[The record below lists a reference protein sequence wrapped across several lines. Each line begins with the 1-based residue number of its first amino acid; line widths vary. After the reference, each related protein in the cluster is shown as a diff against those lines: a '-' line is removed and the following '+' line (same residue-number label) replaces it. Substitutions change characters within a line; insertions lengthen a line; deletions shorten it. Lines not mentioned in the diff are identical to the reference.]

1 MSKLKPIGSEK
12 LQGIEKLQRMM
23 QIATYK
29 EHLPNP
35 INETSSTDYR
45 ITLADGHTYEIVKER
60 LGYIIKK
67 QVNES
72 TSDYI
77 DHMKNR
83 KHFSSYSAAMKK
95 LNLMAGEINRVNGVS
110 EGISLFTE
118 DKKYMLKS
126 PQPKVE
132 APIEAPS
139 DLPPAPEPAPEDA
152 MPTPPSDEE
161 LPMSPEGEE
170 PTTDDMGDM
179 GGMGEEPSTDDMPD
193 MGEEPSE
200 GGEGEPVTFKSIQK
214 LTGKLSQKIRD
225 YSGEDELSSKDVK
238 YVINSILSSLDLNSL
253 DEEDKEE
260 ILTRFEGEEDSDYGM
275 DDMGS
280 EDDENDELDFD
291 SQEEVPGQEE
301 PKPEE
306 MGEGWMDEGEFN
318 ESNYMDAVFKDIFKE
333 STIEKVLKGYV
344 VINENEKKFVKE
356 KNKEQKVISES
367 KKVKYNRE
375 IERLSLTEAQAEVS
389 KKIVNNFPYITFVG
403 KTNKGNLV
411 FENKNKQLKVSPKG
425 NIL

>member
-77 DHMKNR
+77 DAIKNR
-83 KHFSSYSAAMKK
+83 KHFSSYSAAMRK

-118 DKKYMLKS
+118 DKKYMLKT

-132 APIEAPS
+132 APTEAPS

-170 PTTDDMGDM
+170 P
-179 GGMGEEPSTDDMPD
+179 STDDMPD
-193 MGEEPSE
+193 MGEEPSMDDMGDEPSE
-200 GGEGEPVTFKSIQK
+200 GGEGGPVTFKSIQK
-214 LTGKLSQKIRD
+214 LTGKLAQKIRD

-260 ILTRFEGEEDSDYGM
+260 ILTRFEGEEESDYGM
-275 DDMGS
+275 EDMGS
-280 EDDENDELDFD
+280 SEEDDDIEVD
-291 SQEEVPGQEE
+291 SEEVPTEEE
-301 PKPEE
+301 PTPEE

-318 ESNYMDAVFKDIFKE
+318 EDNYTSKVLDTIFKE

-344 VINENEKKFVKE
+344 LINENEKKFLKD
-356 KNKEQKVISES
+356 KKKTQNTISES
-367 KKVKYNRE
+367 RKVRYSKE
-375 IERLSLTEAQAEVS
+375 IERLSLTEKQKEIS
-389 KKIVNNFPYITFVG
+389 NRIVENFPFITFVG

-411 FENKNKQLKVSPKG
+411 FENNNKQLKVSPKG

>member
-83 KHFSSYSAAMKK
+83 KHFSSYSAAMRK
-95 LNLMAGEINRVNGVS
+95 LNLMAGEINRLNGVS

-118 DKKYMLKS
+118 DKKYMLKA
-126 PQPKVE
+126 PQPKME
-132 APIEAPS
+132 APTEEPS
-139 DLPPAPEPAPEDA
+139 DLPPSPEPAPEDA

-170 PTTDDMGDM
+170 PSMDGMDD
-179 GGMGEEPSTDDMPD
+179 MGEEPSTDDMPG

-200 GGEGEPVTFKSIQK
+200 GGEGEPTTFKSIQK
-214 LTGKLSQKIRD
+214 LTGKLAQKIRD
-225 YSGEDELSSKDVK
+225 YSGEEELSSKDVK

-260 ILTRFEGEEDSDYGM
+260 ILTRFDSEEDSDYGM
-275 DDMGS
+275 EDMGS
-280 EDDENDELDFD
+280 SKDEMP
-291 SQEEVPGQEE
+291 SEE
-301 PKPEE
+301 PDIPSEEEPMPEPEGE
-306 MGEGWMDEGEFN
+306 MAEGWMDEGEFN

-356 KNKEQKVISES
+356 KSKEQKVISES

-389 KKIVNNFPYITFVG
+389 KKIVNNFPFVTFVG

-411 FENKNKQLKVSPKG
+411 FENKNKQLKVSPNG

>member
-83 KHFSSYSAAMKK
+83 KHFSSYSAAMRK
-95 LNLMAGEINRVNGVS
+95 LNLMAGEINRLNGVS

-132 APIEAPS
+132 APTEAPS
-139 DLPPAPEPAPEDA
+139 DLPPPSPSPSPEDA
-152 MPTPPSDEE
+152 MSTPPSDEE
-161 LPMSPEGEE
+161 LPISPEGEE
-170 PTTDDMGDM
+170 PPTDDMGDM

-193 MGEEPSE
+193 MGEEPLE

-214 LTGKLSQKIRD
+214 LTGKLAQKIRD

-260 ILTRFEGEEDSDYGM
+260 ILTRFDGEEESDYGM
-275 DDMGS
+275 EDMGS
-280 EDDENDELDFD
+280 EDEESDEFDMDSEEETSDE
-291 SQEEVPGQEE
+291 EE
-301 PKPEE
+301 PKLEE
-306 MGEGWMDEGEFN
+306 MGEADYLDGMFSKVFGE
-318 ESNYMDAVFKDIFKE
+318 SQVDKI
-333 STIEKVLKGYV
+333 LKKYV
-344 VINENEKKFVKE
+344 VVNENEKKFVNE
-356 KNKEQKVISES
+356 KKKEQKVISES
-367 KKVKYNRE
+367 RKTKYAKE
-375 IERLSLTEAQAEVS
+375 IERLSLTESQSEIS
-389 KKIVNNFPYITFVG
+389 KKIVNNFPFITFVG

-411 FENKNKQLKVSPKG
+411 FENNNKQLKVSPQG

>member
-67 QVNES
+67 QINES

-95 LNLMAGEINRVNGVS
+95 LNLMAGEINRVNGIS

-118 DKKYMLKS
+118 DKKYMLKA
-126 PQPKVE
+126 PQPKME
-132 APIEAPS
+132 APTEEPS

-170 PTTDDMGDM
+170 PSMD
-179 GGMGEEPSTDDMPD
+179 GMDD

-214 LTGKLSQKIRD
+214 LTGKLAQKIRD

-238 YVINSILSSLDLNSL
+238 YVINSILSSLDLNLL

-260 ILTRFEGEEDSDYGM
+260 ILTRFDSDEESDYGM
-275 DDMGS
+275 EDMGS
-280 EDDENDELDFD
+280 SEDEMP
-291 SQEEVPGQEE
+291 SEE
-301 PKPEE
+301 PDMSSEKEPMPEPEGE
-306 MGEGWMDEGEFN
+306 MAEGWMDEGEFN

-389 KKIVNNFPYITFVG
+389 KKIVNNFPFVTFVG

>member
-83 KHFSSYSAAMKK
+83 KHFSSYSAAMRK
-95 LNLMAGEINRVNGVS
+95 LNLMAGEINRVNGIS

-118 DKKYMLKS
+118 DKKYMLKA

-132 APIEAPS
+132 APTEAPS

-170 PTTDDMGDM
+170 PSTDDM

-200 GGEGEPVTFKSIQK
+200 GGEGEPTTFKSIQK
-214 LTGKLSQKIRD
+214 LTGKLAQKIRD
-225 YSGEDELSSKDVK
+225 YSGEEELSSKDVK

-260 ILTRFEGEEDSDYGM
+260 ILTRFDSEEESDYGM
-275 DDMGS
+275 EDMGS
-280 EDDENDELDFD
+280 SEDEMP
-291 SQEEVPGQEE
+291 SEE
-301 PKPEE
+301 PDMSSEEEPMPEPEGE
-306 MGEGWMDEGEFN
+306 MAEGWMDEGEFN

-356 KNKEQKVISES
+356 KSKEQKVISES
-367 KKVKYNRE
+367 KKVRYSKE

-389 KKIVNNFPYITFVG
+389 KKIVNNFPFVTFVG

-411 FENKNKQLKVSPKG
+411 FENKNKQLKVSPNG

>member
-1 MSKLKPIGSEK
+1 MSKIKPIGSEK

-83 KHFSSYSAAMKK
+83 KHFSSYSAAMRK
-95 LNLMAGEINRVNGVS
+95 LNLMAGEINRVNGIS

-118 DKKYMLKS
+118 DKKYMLKT

-132 APIEAPS
+132 APTEAPS

-170 PTTDDMGDM
+170 PSTDDMPD
-179 GGMGEEPSTDDMPD
+179 MGEEPSTDDMPD

-200 GGEGEPVTFKSIQK
+200 GGEGAPVTFKSIQK
-214 LTGKLSQKIRD
+214 LTGKLAQKIRD
-225 YSGEDELSSKDVK
+225 YSGEEELSSKDVK

-260 ILTRFEGEEDSDYGM
+260 ILTRFDSEEESDYGM
-275 DDMGS
+275 EDMGS
-280 EDDENDELDFD
+280 EDEESDEFD
-291 SQEEVPGQEE
+291 VDSEEEVSTEEE
-301 PKPEE
+301 PTPEE

-318 ESNYMDAVFKDIFKE
+318 EDNYTSKVLDTIFKE

-344 VINENEKKFVKE
+344 LINENEKKFLKD
-356 KNKEQKVISES
+356 KKKTQKTISES
-367 KKVKYNRE
+367 RKARYSKE
-375 IERLSLTEAQAEVS
+375 IERLSLTEEQKEIS
-389 KKIVNNFPYITFVG
+389 NRIVENFPFITFVG

-411 FENKNKQLKVSPKG
+411 FENNNKQLKVSPKG

>member
-83 KHFSSYSAAMKK
+83 KHFSSYSAAMRK
-95 LNLMAGEINRVNGVS
+95 LNLMAGEINRVNGIS

-118 DKKYMLKS
+118 DKKYMLKA

-132 APIEAPS
+132 APTESPS

-170 PTTDDMGDM
+170 PSTDDM

-200 GGEGEPVTFKSIQK
+200 GGEGEPTTFKSIQK
-214 LTGKLSQKIRD
+214 LTGKLAQKIRD
-225 YSGEDELSSKDVK
+225 YSGEEELSSKDVK

-260 ILTRFEGEEDSDYGM
+260 ILTRFDSEEDSDYGM
-275 DDMGS
+275 EDMGS
-280 EDDENDELDFD
+280 SEDEIP
-291 SQEEVPGQEE
+291 SEEPEISSEEE

-318 ESNYMDAVFKDIFKE
+318 EDNYTSKVLDTIFKE

-344 VINENEKKFVKE
+344 VVNENEKKFVKE
-356 KNKEQKVISES
+356 KKKEQKVISES
-367 KKVKYNRE
+367 KKVKYNQE

-411 FENKNKQLKVSPKG
+411 FENKNKQLKVSPQG

>member
-1 MSKLKPIGSEK
+1 MSKIKPIGSEK
-12 LQGIEKLQRMM
+12 LQGNEKLLRIME
-23 QIATYK
+23 IAKYK
-29 EHLPNP
+29 EVIPNS
-35 INETSSTDYR
+35 INETSSVDYK
-45 ITLADGHTYEIVKER
+45 ITLADGNTYSIVKER

-67 QVNES
+67 SINES
-72 TSDYI
+72 VSDYI
-77 DHMKNR
+77 DNIKNR
-83 KHFSSYSAAMKK
+83 KHFSSYSSAMRK
-95 LNLMAGEINRVNGVS
+95 LNLMAGEINRVNGIS

-118 DKKYMLKS
+118 DKKYMLKA

-132 APIEAPS
+132 APTEVPS
-139 DLPPAPEPAPEDA
+139 DLPPPAPSPEPSPEES

-170 PTTDDMGDM
+170 SSMDDME
-179 GGMGEEPSTDDMPD
+179 GMDDMPD

-214 LTGKLSQKIRD
+214 LTGKLAQKIRD

-260 ILTRFEGEEDSDYGM
+260 ILTRFDGEEESDYGM
-275 DDMGS
+275 EDMGS
-280 EDDENDELDFD
+280 EDGESDEFD
-291 SQEEVPGQEE
+291 MDSEETPTEEE

-306 MGEGWMDEGEFN
+306 MGEADYLDGMFSKVFGE
-318 ESNYMDAVFKDIFKE
+318 SQVDKI
-333 STIEKVLKGYV
+333 LKRYV
-344 VINENEKKFVKE
+344 VVNENEKKFVEE
-356 KNKEQKVISES
+356 KKKEQKVISES
-367 KKVKYNRE
+367 RKAKYTKE
-375 IERLSLTEAQAEVS
+375 IERLSLTESQSEIS
-389 KKIVNNFPYITFVG
+389 KKIVNNFPFITFVG

-411 FENKNKQLKVSPKG
+411 FENNNKQLKVSPQG

>member
-23 QIATYK
+23 EIATYK
-29 EHLPNP
+29 EHLPNS

-83 KHFSSYSAAMKK
+83 KHFSSYSAAMRK
-95 LNLMAGEINRVNGVS
+95 LNLMAGEINRVNGIS

-118 DKKYMLKS
+118 DKKYMLKA
-126 PQPKVE
+126 PQPKME
-132 APIEAPS
+132 APTEAPS
-139 DLPPAPEPAPEDA
+139 DLPPSPEPSPEDA

-170 PTTDDMGDM
+170 PSMDGMDD
-179 GGMGEEPSTDDMPD
+179 MGEEPSMDDMPD
-193 MGEEPSE
+193 MGEEPS
-200 GGEGEPVTFKSIQK
+200 EGEPVTFKSIQK
-214 LTGKLSQKIRD
+214 LTGKLAQKIRD

-238 YVINSILSSLDLNSL
+238 YVINSILSSLDLNLL

-260 ILTRFEGEEDSDYGM
+260 ILTRFDSEEESDYGM
-275 DDMGS
+275 EDMGS
-280 EDDENDELDFD
+280 SEDEMP
-291 SQEEVPGQEE
+291 SEE
-301 PKPEE
+301 PDMSSEEEPMPEPEGE
-306 MGEGWMDEGEFN
+306 MAEGWMDEGEFN
-318 ESNYMDAVFKDIFKE
+318 EENYMDAVFKDIFKE

-367 KKVKYNRE
+367 KKVRYSKE
-375 IERLSLTEAQAEVS
+375 IERLSLTEAQAEIS
-389 KKIVNNFPYITFVG
+389 KKIVNNFPFVTFVG

-411 FENKNKQLKVSPKG
+411 FENKNKQLKVSPNG

>member
-1 MSKLKPIGSEK
+1 
-12 LQGIEKLQRMM
+12 
-23 QIATYK
+23 
-29 EHLPNP
+29 
-35 INETSSTDYR
+35 
-45 ITLADGHTYEIVKER
+45 
-60 LGYIIKK
+60 
-67 QVNES
+67 
-72 TSDYI
+72 
-77 DHMKNR
+77 
-83 KHFSSYSAAMKK
+83 
-95 LNLMAGEINRVNGVS
+95 
-110 EGISLFTE
+110 
-118 DKKYMLKS
+118 MLKS

-132 APIEAPS
+132 APTEAPS
-139 DLPPAPEPAPEDA
+139 DLPPPSPSPSPSPSPEDA
-152 MPTPPSDEE
+152 MSTPPSDEE
-161 LPMSPEGEE
+161 LPISPEGEE
-170 PTTDDMGDM
+170 PPTDDMGDM

-214 LTGKLSQKIRD
+214 LTGKLAQMIRD

-260 ILTRFEGEEDSDYGM
+260 ILTRFDSEEDSDYGM
-275 DDMGS
+275 EDMGS
-280 EDDENDELDFD
+280 SEDEMP
-291 SQEEVPGQEE
+291 SEE
-301 PKPEE
+301 PDMSSEEEPMPEPEGE
-306 MGEGWMDEGEFN
+306 MAEGWMDEGEFN

-356 KNKEQKVISES
+356 KSKEQKVISES
-367 KKVKYNRE
+367 KKVKYSKE

-389 KKIVNNFPYITFVG
+389 KKIVNNFPFVTFVG

-411 FENKNKQLKVSPKG
+411 FENKNKQLKVSPQG

>member
-83 KHFSSYSAAMKK
+83 KHFSSYSAAMRK
-95 LNLMAGEINRVNGVS
+95 LNLMAGEINRVNGIS

-118 DKKYMLKS
+118 DKKYMLKA

-132 APIEAPS
+132 APTEAPS

-170 PTTDDMGDM
+170 PSMDGMDD
-179 GGMGEEPSTDDMPD
+179 MGEEPSMDD

-214 LTGKLSQKIRD
+214 LTGKLAQKIRD

-238 YVINSILSSLDLNSL
+238 YVINSILSSLDLNLL

-260 ILTRFEGEEDSDYGM
+260 ILTRFDSDEDSDYGM
-275 DDMGS
+275 EDMGS
-280 EDDENDELDFD
+280 SEDEMP
-291 SQEEVPGQEE
+291 SEE
-301 PKPEE
+301 PDMSSEEEPMPEPEGE
-306 MGEGWMDEGEFN
+306 MAEGWMDEGEFN